1 MYLQS
6 KCSTVEIHHNVNIQ
20 TDSWHNDPA
29 SMMSLCL
36 MTLGIAGQL
45 TRMVTWG
52 WRYRQLNG
60 MDRGE
65 ICAQRLTYVDQA
77 DHIIAWPNGW
87 HPSPGPGS
95 TGWFSS
101 NPATID
107 KMNPPTTHTHTLP
120 RFPPTHPL
128 RQAFPPSHHLSHP
141 HHLGNQGHV
150 THIQPINFMVCLVRD
165 WVSFPSQQAHLAP
178 WLKEAGFTRAAPP
191 NLLRR
196 LVFYLNK
203 ANTLA
208 ITPTRRQSVSPFQ
221 LEKSKWK
228 EAHSHRSNIVS

>member
-6 KCSTVEIHHNVNIQ
+6 KCSTVEMNHNVNIQ

-65 ICAQRLTYVDQA
+65 IYAQRLTYVDQA

-120 RFPPTHPL
+120 PFPPTHPPTL
-128 RQAFPPSHHLSHP
+128 SGLPTLSPSLPPASPWQPGSRDTHPTNQLYGLFGQGLGQFPFTTSPLSA
-141 HHLGNQGHV
+141 LIKGGRFY
-150 THIQPINFMVCLVRD
+150 T
-165 WVSFPSQQAHLAP
+165 
-178 WLKEAGFTRAAPP
+178 GRAAQPP
-191 NLLRR
+191 QALGLL
-196 LVFYLNK
+196 
-203 ANTLA
+203 
-208 ITPTRRQSVSPFQ
+208 P
-221 LEKSKWK
+221 
-228 EAHSHRSNIVS
+228 